1 MASSSS
7 AAALQVTSLEHDG
20 KPVQPQL
27 ASVSFEDGYAQ
38 AVAPTL
44 TELAAGGSSTLEL
57 KVMRGEEDAHLGL
70 ITVTAGDA
78 ASTYGTQSRWPIV
91 TPGRYRLTATYQA
104 PWLVNSSTP
113 CAAHTPVTVEF
124 NVKDPNSVEVLP
136 YFIAG
141 LVVLVLVAFILFFLR
156 RRRRQGTTALTLLF
170 VFLFAVS
177 GVTLFGQ
184 QPALASI
191 DVHPGVQQRFN
202 DCKSKYQAHGGDEA
216 GVYERTT
223 TADGEVKLRRS
234 FPEGDK
240 PLDLPG
246 SRHYDLPV
254 PGGTVAWD
262 LDPTQPPLT
271 GGVPRDACSEL
282 YHELAHA
289 DEQLRNKRTDRRICV
304 YDGPNGEVMSN
315 IPMTEVAATRAE
327 NQYRASQGLPLR
339 TSYSEDRNGT
349 PLKLPPDGTQCR
361 PRALIDILL
370 GNGGAKCS
378 ADLGCSTMY
387 GDPHIRTLDGVYLD
401 VQAVGEFYAARS
413 LAPDP
418 DLAVQVRMAPLPGS
432 RFVSA
437 VTAAAV
443 GVNDNRIGFFLAGGG
458 VSLTVRVNGQ
468 TADMSSGHIALAGG
482 GSIDRSADGTY
493 SVTWPDGSTLWMTQQ
508 YSVLNLRIG
517 LAASRQGAVNGLLG
531 SFDGNRDND
540 ISTREGTTFM
550 PPVAFGDLYGGFA
563 QSWRIN
569 SAESLFDYGAGQ
581 DTGTFTDTTFPDRFF
596 SAKDLGDTGS
606 AEQVCRSSG
615 ITSDPWLANC
625 ILDVGLTGNPRFA
638 ISAAEAQVF
647 TISGSLQFVT
657 RSGADR
663 LGSGDG
669 NLAPDGTA
677 DAVLTAELKGHIAN
691 LVLAVCSEDGTPAS
705 HHWDT
710 YAGSAPIP
718 PGFSFGVGS
727 QTWSLG
733 IYSGSTQLNSSDGSM
748 PTLTLNEPRTFE
760 LHVQDDGSLAA
771 SGRVCLSVFAPD
783 GSSYRIAARF

>member
-1 MASSSS
+1 
-7 AAALQVTSLEHDG
+7 
-20 KPVQPQL
+20 
-27 ASVSFEDGYAQ
+27 
-38 AVAPTL
+38 
-44 TELAAGGSSTLEL
+44 
-57 KVMRGEEDAHLGL
+57 
-70 ITVTAGDA
+70 
-78 ASTYGTQSRWPIV
+78 
-91 TPGRYRLTATYQA
+91 
-104 PWLVNSSTP
+104 
-113 CAAHTPVTVEF
+113 VTVEF
-124 NVKDPNSVEVLP
+124 NMKDPNSVDALP

-141 LVVLVLVAFILFFLR
+141 LVVLVLAAFIIFLLR
-156 RRRRQGTTALTLLF
+156 RRRRQGASALTLLF

-177 GVTLFGQ
+177 GVTLLLGQ
-184 QPALASI
+184 RPALASI

-202 DCKSKYQAHGGDEA
+202 DCKSKYQAPGGDDA
-216 GVYERTT
+216 GVFERTT
-223 TADGEVKLRRS
+223 TADAGVKLRRS
-234 FPEGDK
+234 FPAGDT

-254 PGGTVAWD
+254 PGGTIAWD

-271 GGVPRDACSEL
+271 GGVPQDACSSL

-289 DEQLRNKRTDRRICV
+289 DEELRNKETDRRICV
-304 YDGPNGEVMSN
+304 YDGPNGEVVSN

-327 NQYRASQGLPLR
+327 NQYRASQRLPLR
-339 TSYSEDRNGT
+339 TSYSADRNGT
-349 PLKLPPDGTQCR
+349 PHKLPPEGTQCR
-361 PRALIDILL
+361 PRALIDIML
-370 GNGGAKCS
+370 GNTGAKCS
-378 ADLGCSTMY
+378 ADGGCSTMY
-387 GDPHIRTLDGVYLD
+387 GDPHIRTLDGVFLD
-401 VQAVGEFYAARS
+401 LQAVGEFDAVLSMAQN
-413 LAPDP
+413 P

-443 GVNDNRIGFFLAGGG
+443 RVNDNRIGFFQGGGG
-458 VSLTVRVNGQ
+458 VSLTVHVNGQ
-468 TADMSSGHIALAGG
+468 TADMSSGHIPLASG
-482 GSIDRSADGTY
+482 GSIDRSAAGTY
-493 SVTWPDGSTLWMTQQ
+493 SVTWPDGSTLWVTQQ

-517 LAASRQGAVNGLLG
+517 LAAPRQRAVSGLLG
-531 SFDGNRDND
+531 NFDGNPDND
-540 ISTREGTTFM
+540 ISTRERTTFT

-569 SAESLFDYGAGQ
+569 NAESLFDYGPGQ
-581 DTGTFTDTTFPDRFF
+581 DTSSFTDTTFPDRFF

-625 ILDVGLTGNPRFA
+625 ILDVGLTGNPQFA
-638 ISAAEAQVF
+638 ISAAEAQIF
-647 TISGSLQFVT
+647 TTSGSLHFVT

-669 NLAPDGTA
+669 NLASDGTA
-677 DAVLTAELKGHIAN
+677 DAVLTAELKGQIAN
-691 LVLAVCSEDGTPAS
+691 LVLAVCSEDGSPTS

-733 IYSGSTQLNSSDGSM
+733 IYSGSTQVNSSDGSM
-748 PTLTLNEPRTFE
+748 PTLTLNEPRNFE

-771 SGRVCLSVFAPD
+771 SGRVCLSVFAPN
-783 GSSYRIAARF
+783 GSSYRIASRF